1 VAMQAINNDNNFLFN
16 KLNDFLGS
24 VSIIS

>member
-1 VAMQAINNDNNFLFN
+1 MQAINNDNNFLFN